1 MPARV
6 DRKDKMQRQ
15 VVSCLLISIV
25 FSLNV
30 GCAEWSPSD
39 DEAVRLVKEYY
50 LFFYSGKEV
59 EVKVIRRG
67 SYIKENKCYPIEFL
81 IVAPDHEGF
90 KKIFYFF
97 KNEQGNVAIR
107 EFQFG

>member
-1 MPARV
+1 
-6 DRKDKMQRQ
+6 MQRRAFNC
-15 VVSCLLISIV
+15 VLILIV

-30 GCAEWSPSD
+30 GCTAWSPSD

-59 EVKVIRRG
+59 EVQIIQRG
-67 SYIKENKCYPIEFL
+67 AYIEENKCYPIEFL
-81 IVAPDHEGF
+81 IVSPEQEGF

-97 KNEQGNVAIR
+97 KNEKGKVAIR
-107 EFQFG
+107 EFQFGQKNSY